1 LRFHDNEPVRAAD
14 CVASIRRWGARDTM
28 GQTLMGVMGVV
39 DQIRATSDRGF
50 EIRLKRPFPLML
62 DALGKLST
70 QALFV
75 VPERVGLSDPLVPNT
90 ETIGSGPFRFLRNEW
105 VPGSHAMFERFAG
118 YVPRDEPARGAA
130 GGKRVLLDASS
141 GASCPT
147 PPPPRRRCRLARW
160 TGTSSRPSTCCRCW
174 RATAT
179 SGSS

>member
-28 GQTLMGVMGVV
+28 GQTLMGVV

-105 VPGSHAMFERFAG
+105 VPGSHAVFECGCSGGAG
-118 YVPRDEPARGAA
+118 CRGRAA
-130 GGKRVLLDASS
+130 PL
-141 GASCPT
+141 
-147 PPPPRRRCRLARW
+147 PP
-160 TGTSSRPSTCCRCW
+160 
-174 RATAT
+174 
-179 SGSS
+179 

>member
-1 LRFHDNEPVRAAD
+1 MTRCSRWTPSSASARRWSRATVSGDGRVWQFRLRESLRFHDNEPVRAAD
-14 CVASIRRWGARDTM
+14 CVASIRRWDARDTM
-28 GQTLMGVMGVV
+28 GQTLMGVV

-105 VPGSHAMFERFAG
+105 VPGSHAVFECGCSGGAG
-118 YVPRDEPARGAA
+118 CRGRAA
-130 GGKRVLLDASS
+130 PL
-141 GASCPT
+141 
-147 PPPPRRRCRLARW
+147 PP
-160 TGTSSRPSTCCRCW
+160 
-174 RATAT
+174 
-179 SGSS
+179 